1 MDNTLLKLKRFLIPI
16 FLSIICC
23 NTENSKIEKE
33 KKNLEFNINFEL
45 LNPEPISDGEGFMMN
60 VPANWNPLDSLLKSE
75 LTRSFSLLGEP
86 TKLILV
92 NAFQSQA
99 GSQCIISKVIT
110 DKKDFSFIS
119 EDIISNIQTQ
129 IQGEGYKTN
138 ELNIN
143 NLNAKQYLIRG
154 KNYVIIKLYTQL
166 KDVYQ
171 IDFIIP
177 LSKYESEL
185 ESIES
190 SIGTI
195 TYKGKL

>member
-1 MDNTLLKLKRFLIPI
+1 MNNTPLNPKTLLIPI

-23 NTENSKIEKE
+23 NTENGKVEKE
-33 KKNLEFNINFEL
+33 KKNLDFNINYEL
-45 LNPEPISDGEGFMMN
+45 LNPKAITDDEGFMMN
-60 VPANWNPLDSLLKSE
+60 VPANWNPLDSLLKSK

-92 NAFQSQA
+92 NAFQSQD

-195 TYKGKL
+195 THKGKL

>member
-1 MDNTLLKLKRFLIPI
+1 MDNTLLNLKRLLILI

-23 NTENSKIEKE
+23 NTENSKVEKE

>member
-1 MDNTLLKLKRFLIPI
+1 V
-16 FLSIICC
+16 
-23 NTENSKIEKE
+23 NSYQ
-33 KKNLEFNINFEL
+33 
-45 LNPEPISDGEGFMMN
+45 S
-60 VPANWNPLDSLLKSE
+60 PL
-75 LTRSFSLLGEP
+75 
-86 TKLILV
+86 
-92 NAFQSQA
+92 
-99 GSQCIISKVIT
+99 GSQCIIAKVIT
-110 DKKDFSFIS
+110 NKKDFSFIS

-154 KNYVIIKLYTQL
+154 KDYVIIKLYIQL
-166 KDVYQ
+166 NGFYQ

-177 LSKYESEL
+177 LTQYATEL

-195 TYKGKL
+195 THKGKL